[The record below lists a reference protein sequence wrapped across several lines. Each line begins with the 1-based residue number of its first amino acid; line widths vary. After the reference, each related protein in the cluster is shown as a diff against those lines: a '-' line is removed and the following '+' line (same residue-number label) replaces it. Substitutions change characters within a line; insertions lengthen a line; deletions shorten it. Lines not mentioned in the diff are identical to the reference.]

1 MMMDIRHIPAGRIN
15 REEWDGWVTASANRR
30 VYACSVFLDIFAPGW
45 GALVMGSGDAIMPL
59 TVNRKWGISYLFQP
73 VFVQQLGIL
82 MKDAGVD
89 YTDQFLE
96 RVSSTYRFSDIALNE
111 MNHPDAARYQ
121 CVNMTNYLLK
131 LDLPYDQL
139 VKGYDTNT
147 LRNIR
152 KADRLGVDLRPHE
165 HVNEVVRLFELNG
178 RKLYPNIRNIN
189 YSRLEAVLERGLSDG
204 FIEMR
209 GAFSPGGELIAAL
222 CMLADYDRYVF
233 FFSANTAEGRNTGA
247 MFLLVDSFI
256 QQYAGSG
263 RTFDFNG
270 SVNPGLA
277 RFYKGF
283 GSKAAMY
290 SRIRISRLP
299 FPVSL
304 LKG

>member
-1 MMMDIRHIPAGRIN
+1 MRKEIRHIPAGMIN
-15 REEWDGWVTASANRR
+15 RDEWDGWVRATANRR
-30 VYACSVFLDIFAPGW
+30 ISACSMFLDIFAPGW
-45 GALVMGSGDAIMPL
+45 GALVLGSGDAIMPL

-89 YTDQFLE
+89 YTDLFLE

-111 MNHPDAARYQ
+111 MNHPDAGRYH
-121 CVNMTNYLLK
+121 CMNMTNYLLK
-131 LDLPYDQL
+131 LDRSYDEL
-139 VKGYDTNT
+139 VQGYDTNT

-152 KADRLGVDLRPHE
+152 KAVRLGVYLRPHE
-165 HVNEVVRLFELNG
+165 HVNEVIRLFALNG
-178 RKLYPNIRNIN
+178 RKLYPNIRSIS

-204 FIEMR
+204 FVEIR
-209 GAFSPGGELIAAL
+209 GAFSSGGELIATL

-233 FFSANTAEGRNTGA
+233 FFSTNTLEGRNTGA

-256 QQYAGSG
+256 KQYSGSG

-270 SVNPGLA
+270 SVNPGMA

-283 GSKAAMY
+283 GSKAAIY
-290 SRIRISRLP
+290 CRIRINKLP
-299 FPVSL
+299 FPFRL
-304 LKG
+304 LKR